1 MALITS
7 PTEMIPD
14 LNYEYH
20 TITVDTLN
28 QTSANTW
35 TCFLSQPLKN
45 VVQAR
50 LLAARINTVTPAN
63 GSEHCYISIDE
74 LNSVFNDRATN
85 VYEGQASLG
94 MLRNSFASIAHANTV
109 ASGAQT
115 ISFKDEYPIA
125 TQYVNPIR
133 RIDRLTFNIR
143 NQSGVPIVPATAT
156 DRNNYFIL
164 RFVCRKPNL

>member
-28 QTSANTW
+28 QASSNSF

-50 LLAARINTVTPAN
+50 LLAARIRTKTAT
-63 GSEHCYISIDE
+63 EHCYISIDE
-74 LNSVFNDRATN
+74 LNSVFNDRASN
-85 VYEGQASLG
+85 VYDAQAPLG

-133 RIDRLTFNIR
+133 SIDRLTVNIR

-156 DRNNYFIL
+156 DKNNYFIL

>member
-7 PTEMIPD
+7 PSEMIPD

-20 TITVDTLN
+20 TITVDTLDQASSN
-28 QTSANTW
+28 SF

-50 LLAARINTVTPAN
+50 LLAARIRTKTAT
-63 GSEHCYISIDE
+63 EHCYISIDE

-94 MLRNSFASIAHANTV
+94 ILRNSFASIAHANTV

-115 ISFKDEYPIA
+115 ISFKDEYSIA

-133 RIDRLTFNIR
+133 SIDRLTVNIR
-143 NQSGVPIVPATAT
+143 NQSGVPIVPALQT

>member
-7 PTEMIPD
+7 PSEMIPD

-28 QTSANTW
+28 QASSNSF

-50 LLAARINTVTPAN
+50 LLAARIRTKTAT
-63 GSEHCYISIDE
+63 EHCYISIDE

-94 MLRNSFASIAHANTV
+94 ILRNSFASIAHANTV

-133 RIDRLTFNIR
+133 SIDRLTVNIR
-143 NQSGVPIVPATAT
+143 NQSGVPIVPALQT